1 MTLNKRYIRNIK
13 QNLSFYICVMLLTAV
28 AIILYVACSGASRGE
43 GDYLDKFFEENHVE
57 DAQFATYQSID
68 KDAQQ
73 TLSEKYDVTIEEQ
86 SYADFDVDDPD
97 CDVRVGSDI
106 AEEYTIRVFDP
117 TEKID
122 TYEVLDGNDVQAG
135 DEILLTP

>member
-13 QNLSFYICVMLLTAV
+13 QNLSFYISVMLLTAV
-28 AIILYVACSGASRGE
+28 AIILYVACSGASRGA
-43 GDYLDKFFEENHVE
+43 GDYLDKFFAENHVE

-73 TLSEKYDVTIEEQ
+73 TLADKYDVTIEEQ

-97 CDVRVGSDI
+97 
-106 AEEYTIRVFDP
+106 
-117 TEKID
+117 
-122 TYEVLDGNDVQAG
+122 
-135 DEILLTP
+135 